1 MSGFFRRYFSQIDG
15 PEPHLVLDLVDDD
28 LRFAV
33 LFSTDPTSEPREFSG
48 GRAELAAYLK
58 QRGQPSWTH
67 HVLHEAVVDGR
78 ACARGDSLSRRQ
90 ARSDVRA
97 RWTSRRRRTAR
108 ALFGRAHACDPLL
121 RRAASVRVWSRR
133 MNF

>member
-33 LFSTDPTSEPREFSG
+33 LFSTESTSEPREFSG
-48 GRAELAAYLK
+48 GRAELAAYLE

-67 HVLHEAVVDGR
+67 HVLHEAVVDGIELALGETR
-78 ACARGDSLSRRQ
+78 YPDGRLAATFVHAGRVGADGRLERYMVARTPAIR
-90 ARSDVRA
+90 
-97 RWTSRRRRTAR
+97 
-108 ALFGRAHACDPLL
+108 F
-121 RRAASVRVWSRR
+121 
-133 MNF
+133 